1 MWVWE
6 KMYIKTVNILRMT
19 RTNGT
24 SFIDSTRRKMERAR
38 FFFLPSSDIL
48 LLLLT
53 ETIIP
58 GRGVFEPSCNWTRSR
73 FVTNR
78 SEMPSSSLRA
88 LVQRTFVSDYYAAVS
103 RLSWHEP
110 EGWISTPGLAGHP
123 RYQIQGQPL
132 TLWGGWEIDDGPCS
146 RGLGWIDEVNRLLF
160 RRACR
165 SDLSGQTFR
174 RALDQREE
182 LSNCLLSASS
192 TWCECFVRCWLYYGE
207 YQWEN
212 MPR

>member
-38 FFFLPSSDIL
+38 FFFLSSSDIL

-73 FVTNR
+73 FVTYR
-78 SEMPSSSLRA
+78 SDAIFFSPCVGAKDVCFWLLRGGVETLMARARRLDNDSGSGWPSSLSNSRSTL
-88 LVQRTFVSDYYAAVS
+88 DAV
-103 RLSWHEP
+103 
-110 EGWISTPGLAGHP
+110 
-123 RYQIQGQPL
+123 
-132 TLWGGWEIDDGPCS
+132 GGIGD
-146 RGLGWIDEVNRLLF
+146 R
-160 RRACR
+160 RRAMF
-165 SDLSGQTFR
+165 SGVGMDRWGKPF
-174 RALDQREE
+174 AF
-182 LSNCLLSASS
+182 S
-192 TWCECFVRCWLYYGE
+192 
-207 YQWEN
+207 
-212 MPR
+212 